1 MTPTWS
7 QIGTGTALSPLD
19 RALEYLR
26 ERGAAL
32 LPAYAV
38 GMLPF
43 TMVALMLVDAIS
55 ANDYPALAGLLL
67 LQLVALLWR
76 WAWLAVV
83 QRKVQTDLRGVP
95 PLSLRSRAVA
105 IVVMRC
111 WTALAQTWGIFLGIP
126 FVVGFFLSSFATPA
140 LLEKPGPAGARVTMA
155 RKWVTG
161 AFRDLLRIMVAL
173 ALGGGVFIAGLAA
186 FHTLVIDLLLPLVL
200 VDTTDL
206 KLTLGSSA
214 WLLSVGYLLFVA
226 FDFFWTAASVF
237 IFYELQSRHLGADL
251 QKRLA
256 ALTPEVA
263 DDR

>member
-43 TMVALMLVDAIS
+43 TIVALMLVDAIS
-55 ANDYPALAGLLL
+55 ANDYPALAGLLF
-67 LQLVALLWR
+67 LQLGALLWR
-76 WAWLAVV
+76 WVWLAVV

-95 PLSLRSRAVA
+95 PLRVRGRAVA
-105 IVVMRC
+105 IIITRS
-111 WTALAQTWGIFLGIP
+111 WTVLAQTWGIFLGIP
-126 FVVGFFLSSFATPA
+126 FVAGFFLSSFATPA
-140 LLEKPGPAGARVTMA
+140 LLEKSGPASVQIRRA
-155 RKWVTG
+155 RKWVIG
-161 AFRDLLRIMVAL
+161 AFRDLLRIMMAL
-173 ALGGGVFIAGLAA
+173 LMGGGVFLAGIAA

-200 VDTTDL
+200 VDTTDI

-214 WLLSVGYLLFVA
+214 WLLSMGYLLFVA
-226 FDFFWTAASVF
+226 FDFFWTTASVF

-256 ALTPEVA
+256 ALSPEA
-263 DDR
+263 PQ